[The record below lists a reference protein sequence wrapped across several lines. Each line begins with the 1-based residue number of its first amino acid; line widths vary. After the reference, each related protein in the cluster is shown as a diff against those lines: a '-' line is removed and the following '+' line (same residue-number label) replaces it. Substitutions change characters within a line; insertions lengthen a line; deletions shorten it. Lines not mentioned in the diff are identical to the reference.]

1 MSTMKRL
8 MNLKKY
14 LSNRD
19 LNLLDNRIYKQLAGK
34 IQQAKGLIHFR
45 PFLV

>member
-1 MSTMKRL
+1 

-14 LSNRD
+14 LSNQD
-19 LNLLDNRIYKQLAGK
+19 PNLLDSRIYKQLAGK
-34 IQQAKGLIHFR
+34 IQQSKGLIHFR